1 MTGRP
6 GLRGSET
13 APLAHANG
21 DCRRDGYG
29 NGVGNG
35 VGKEPQWL
43 RSFITAARL
52 DRKTRQ
58 DRFTTPTIAN
68 DKVYIGTSN
77 PLDVYGVL

>member
-1 MTGRP
+1 MPPSCTLTTP
-6 GLRGSET
+6 SM
-13 APLAHANG
+13 
-21 DCRRDGYG
+21 
-29 NGVGNG
+29 
-35 VGKEPQWL
+35 WL